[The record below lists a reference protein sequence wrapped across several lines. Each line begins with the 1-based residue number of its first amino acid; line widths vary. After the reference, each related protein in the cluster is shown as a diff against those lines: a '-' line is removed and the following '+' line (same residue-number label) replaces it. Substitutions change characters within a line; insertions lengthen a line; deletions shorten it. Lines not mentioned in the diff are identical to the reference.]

1 MWSGTTQQNVQKLQP
16 LQNFATRILT
26 GKREDDHISTTIRE
40 LGWLPIKNMLQ
51 LRDVTMVFNILN
63 GLAASYLEPMFVT
76 RSNIHSQ
83 NSRQKNHLDTTFRR
97 TSTTQRSCFFRAGI
111 S

>member
-1 MWSGTTQQNVQKLQP
+1 MWSGTTQQNVKKLQP

-26 GKREDDHISTTIRE
+26 GKRKDDHISTTIRE

-63 GLAASYLEPMFVT
+63 GLAASY
-76 RSNIHSQ
+76 RIYSNK
-83 NSRQKNHLDTTFRR
+83 RP
-97 TSTTQRSCFFRAGI
+97 TSN
-111 S
+111 

>member
-51 LRDVTMVFNILN
+51 LRDVTMVFKILN
-63 GLAASYLEPMFVT
+63 GLAASTL
-76 RSNIHSQ
+76 SH
-83 NSRQKNHLDTTFRR
+83 
-97 TSTTQRSCFFRAGI
+97 
-111 S
+111 